1 MPVISITRGAV
12 IIATTASLSSRGG
25 PSDLIG
31 DVSENISQ
39 VNWTVYGKI
48 GNIQKKQAFLGYV
61 YNAGGER
68 VVKQYLP
75 YATNQCAEL
84 VRLWSM
90 SSWNRHRR
98 PGSVRTQQCHSRN
111 LQSPKNHH
119 IPK

>member
-1 MPVISITRGAV
+1 MESLWGLMLGISITRGAV
-12 IIATTASLSSRGG
+12 IIATTASVFSRGG

-31 DVSENISQ
+31 NVSENINQ

-48 GNIQKKQAFLGYV
+48 GNIRKKQAFLGYV

-68 VVKQYLP
+68 VVKQYLT

-90 SSWNRHRR
+90 SA
-98 PGSVRTQQCHSRN
+98 RN
-111 LQSPKNHH
+111 GH
-119 IPK
+119 